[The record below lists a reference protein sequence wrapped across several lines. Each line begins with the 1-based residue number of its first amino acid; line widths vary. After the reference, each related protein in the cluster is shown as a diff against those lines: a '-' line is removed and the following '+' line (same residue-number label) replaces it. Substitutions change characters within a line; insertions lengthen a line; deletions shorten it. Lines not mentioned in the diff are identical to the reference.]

1 LVSWLFLITSWW
13 LGCCLV
19 VFMIL
24 LWRWPFALCFFWYLP
39 TGQVNTLFVLCIC
52 LFSLP
57 PCLPACLHSFWI
69 PGRLGG
75 RWEIG
80 WCREARSR
88 SGLTGEDYLPGF
100 SGFSA
105 YDASVA
111 LFIWV
116 FYGYIFRILLDK
128 GVWCSMVMMVGSM
141 PRRLGPFSFIFI
153 FISSA

>member
-1 LVSWLFLITSWW
+1 MVVGLLFGCFHDTTMEVAFCALLLLVLADWSSQYTFCALHLS
-13 LGCCLV
+13 
-19 VFMIL
+19 VFSPSL
-24 LWRWPFALCFFWYLP
+24 L
-39 TGQVNTLFVLCIC
+39 
-52 LFSLP
+52 
-57 PCLPACLHSFWI
+57 ACLLTFFLD